1 MPLLLNPYFYKP
13 FSLAKSSNNIYI
25 LCKSSSFLLFKIVW
39 QNNVFKLSSNF
50 PKKVEYRDIS
60 NAWDLGYLVV
70 LNKLNIIQLKSNSG
84 EIIAQF
90 KFDNQSKYFEL
101 NQSFKKNKF
110 LISYAFSESKA
121 NVLELE
127 LLNGKF
133 IITRKK
139 IIDNILSVNG
149 IAMINDEKFLI
160 SDELSGVVSEH
171 SFSHDKVRIICNYGR
186 NGNGLTRLPGKIL
199 VNKDKI
205 FICDRHNYLIQ
216 QFNLEGS
223 FIQQIGGKGSKSNKF
238 DLPSDILKIDDT
250 NFLIADQNNDRASLF
265 NMSNF
270 EIKDILLKR
279 NYLKGKL
286 ARPTSFCQF
295 EEVICI
301 ADRDNDCVQVF
312 DMDLKYKRDIRKY
325 SDSIFMKRPTSVA
338 SIKINRKNVLAVL
351 DRGDNNGN
359 VKISLFDNKFK
370 FINHKYFSFFNDPQ
384 GMISVGD
391 QFLCIS
397 DTRNRKGVLL
407 NNELKVI
414 NSIKLDVFSNDA
426 RFLCRVPSL
435 VGNEIWFVDYKS
447 GVTVKTDKKLNF
459 KEKFKIN
466 KDLYKLR
473 NVRRIYEFMN
483 GLILLGVSK
492 DSSSSIVFVK
502 GRINNKNFIS
512 CPEKSFVTPVDF
524 LSYNMKNFILEKE
537 GSKLEKFDLS
547 WISDF
552 NK

>member
-1 MPLLLNPYFYKP
+1 MFN
-13 FSLAKSSNNIYI
+13 
-25 LCKSSSFLLFKIVW
+25 
-39 QNNVFKLSSNF
+39 
-50 PKKVEYRDIS
+50 R
-60 NAWDLGYLVV
+60 
-70 LNKLNIIQLKSNSG
+70 
-84 EIIAQF
+84 
-90 KFDNQSKYFEL
+90 
-101 NQSFKKNKF
+101 
-110 LISYAFSESKA
+110 
-121 NVLELE
+121 
-127 LLNGKF
+127 
-133 IITRKK
+133 
-139 IIDNILSVNG
+139 
-149 IAMINDEKFLI
+149 
-160 SDELSGVVSEH
+160 
-171 SFSHDKVRIICNYGR
+171 
-186 NGNGLTRLPGKIL
+186 
-199 VNKDKI
+199 DKI
-205 FICDRHNYLIQ
+205 YICDRHNYFIQ
-216 QFNLEGS
+216 KLSLEGV
-223 FIQQIGGKGSKSNKF
+223 FLEQIGGKGRKFNQF
-238 DLPSDILKIDDT
+238 DLPSDILKIDEKR
-250 NFLIADQNNDRASLF
+250 FLIADKNNDRAACLNIDNFKISNILF
-265 NMSNF
+265 SRKY
-270 EIKDILLKR
+270 E
-279 NYLKGKL
+279 KGKL
-286 ARPTSFCQF
+286 SRPTSFCIF
-295 EEVICI
+295 DGNICV
-301 ADRDNDCVQVF
+301 ADRENDCIQVF
-312 DMDLKYKRDIRKY
+312 DNDIKYKLDIQKY
-325 SDSIFMKRPTSVA
+325 GDYILINKPTSVA
-338 SIKINRKNVLAVL
+338 SIKINKKNVLAVL
-351 DRGDNNGN
+351 ERGENNEN
-359 VKISLFDNKFK
+359 VKIILFDNRFN
-370 FINHKYFSFFNDPQ
+370 FINHKYFNSFNDPQ

-391 QFLCIS
+391 DHLCVS

-435 VGNEIWFVDYKS
+435 VENEIWFVDYKS